1 MLIIWVPSRNT
12 VSRFRQF
19 WIKRVWNVYKSIFM
33 NEMMCKVGVSTT
45 IPNIEIPCHDKN
57 IDVDFSILKIL

>member
-1 MLIIWVPSRNT
+1 
-12 VSRFRQF
+12 
-19 WIKRVWNVYKSIFM
+19 M